1 MWRWQLRT
9 FLTGRTGTCEL
20 RGRDFGDDL
29 RDGSCTVDLILPCTQ
44 CLVSRTIPRRS
55 SSCVTFEIIFRPLRA
70 SDPAAEP
77 IRCS

>member
-29 RDGSCTVDLILPCTQ
+29 EERDGSCTVDLILPCTR
-44 CLVSRTIPRRS
+44 VSNAALSPAD
-55 SSCVTFEIIFRPLRA
+55 RA
-70 SDPAAEP
+70 LA
-77 IRCS
+77 